1 MKLKDL
7 FLKNNIFLAPMA
19 GITNSAFRQLAKE
32 FGCGLVFTE
41 MVNARG
47 LVEGV
52 KNAWRLTEHTSQE
65 KPLGLQ
71 IFGSDPSLMA
81 EAAVIGEEK
90 GFDLIDI
97 NMGCPTPK
105 IVKNREG
112 AALMRDLPL
121 AKKIMSSVV
130 KAVEIPVTVKIR
142 KGWSRE
148 EVTALPLA
156 ERAEEAGI
164 DLITLHG
171 RSREEFYGGE
181 ADWSIIKRVKEVVQI
196 PLVGNGDITGPL
208 AARKILKETAC
219 DGIMIGRGAMGN
231 PWIFKRIDYYLNQGE
246 LLPPPGV
253 EEIVKV
259 ALKHLKLLIDLKGE
273 YIGVREMRKNASWY
287 IKGIKGAARVRRQI
301 NSCGTAGEMET
312 VLKSLLKE

>member
-7 FLKNNIFLAPMA
+7 FLKNHIFLAPMA

-52 KNAWRLTEHTSQE
+52 KNAWKLTEHTSQE

-105 IVKNREG
+105 IVKNGEG
-112 AALMRDLPL
+112 AALMRNLPL

-148 EVTALPLA
+148 EVTALSLA

-208 AARKILKETAC
+208 AARKMLKETSC

-301 NSCGTAGEMET
+301 NSCGTAGEMEDA
-312 VLKSLLKE
+312 LKSLIE

>member
-7 FLKNNIFLAPMA
+7 FLKNHIFLAPMA

-52 KNAWRLTEHTSQE
+52 KNAWKLTEHTSQE

-105 IVKNREG
+105 IVKNGEG
-112 AALMRDLPL
+112 AALMRNLPL

-148 EVTALPLA
+148 EVTALSLA

-171 RSREEFYGGE
+171 RSREEYYGGE

-208 AARKILKETAC
+208 AARKMLKETSC

-301 NSCGTAGEMET
+301 NSCGTAGEMEDA
-312 VLKSLLKE
+312 LKSLIE